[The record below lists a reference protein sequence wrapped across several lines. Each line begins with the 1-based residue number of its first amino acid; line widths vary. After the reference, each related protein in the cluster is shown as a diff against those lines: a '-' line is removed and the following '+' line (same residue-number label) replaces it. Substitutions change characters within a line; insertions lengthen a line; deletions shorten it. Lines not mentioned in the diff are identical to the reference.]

1 MAHALIIDDNVGN
14 VKVLAGLLTLEGV
27 TQTQIFNPTQLG
39 DALNAGPQP
48 DLIFLDLE
56 MPALNGYDVLA
67 QIKARADLRHVPVVA
82 YTVNTA
88 EINTARQ
95 LGFHSFLSKPVNAD
109 RFPDQLRRILR
120 GEPVWS
126 AS

>member
-1 MAHALIIDDNVGN
+1 MPHALIIDDNVGN
-14 VKVLAGLLTLEGV
+14 VKVLAGLLAVEGV

-39 DALNAGPQP
+39 DALKAAPRP
-48 DLIFLDLE
+48 DVIFLDLE

-67 QIKARADLRHVPVVA
+67 QIKGRADLSSVPVVA
-82 YTVNTA
+82 YTVNTG

-95 LGFHSFLSKPVNAD
+95 LGFHSFLSKPLNAD
-109 RFPDQLRRILR
+109 RFPEQLRRILR